1 MAEEILA
8 GSYQVMLQKELTATA
23 REMALQLRRK
33 QTLQHL
39 EQLQFDEPDM
49 IRIRRF
55 PCGEIAELGSEPPG
69 PTELPGGEETR
80 ASSLDPAS
88 CVYELDTLGDSHCPK
103 EGYLTT
109 LKPVEAWDS
118 QTELPFSDL
127 EPVGILDRRGHLK
140 EISTAP
146 LGFNLSYSAQDIE
159 SRDKSH
165 LPNETEVRTGSHDGH
180 VTEPNSSHSG
190 ENNEIRLNYTANT
203 TNGVP
208 ADGGLERQ
216 KYPTSQVHSRSPS
229 GSFTLPHLEGENV
242 NHSLF
247 TDLDTLVKALPAR
260 TPCCPRHGHA
270 E

>member
-1 MAEEILA
+1 M
-8 GSYQVMLQKELTATA
+8 QKELTATA

-49 IRIRRF
+49 IRIRRS
-55 PCGEIAELGSEPPG
+55 PSREIAELGSELLG

-88 CVYELDTLGDSHCPK
+88 RVYELDTLGDSHGPK

-109 LKPVEAWDS
+109 LETVEAGHS

-127 EPVGILDRRGHLK
+127 EPVGILDARGHLK
-140 EISTAP
+140 QFSTVP
-146 LGFNLSYSAQDIE
+146 SGFNISYSAQDIE
-159 SRDKSH
+159 SRNKSL

-180 VTEPNSSHSG
+180 VREPHSSHNW
-190 ENNEIRLNYTANT
+190 ENNEIQSNYTANT

-208 ADGGLERQ
+208 TDAGLERQ
-216 KYPTSQVHSRSPS
+216 RCPSSQVHSRSAS
-229 GSFTLPHLEGENV
+229 GSFTLPHCEGENV

-247 TDLDTLVKALPAR
+247 TDLDTLVRALPAR
-260 TPCCPRHGHA
+260 TPCCQRH
-270 E
+270 

>member
-1 MAEEILA
+1 M
-8 GSYQVMLQKELTATA
+8 QKELTATA